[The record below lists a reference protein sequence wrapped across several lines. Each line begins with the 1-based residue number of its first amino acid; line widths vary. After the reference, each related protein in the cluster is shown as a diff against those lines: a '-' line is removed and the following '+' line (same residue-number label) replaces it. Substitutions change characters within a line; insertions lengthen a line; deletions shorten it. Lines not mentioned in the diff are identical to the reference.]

1 MSEFIRRYA
10 ADERAG
16 VRTMLA
22 QAQKRQEKYEKE
34 ILRIEALKV
43 YERKYADYALICGI
57 DEVGRGPLAGPVVA
71 GAVILPKDCN
81 ILYINDSKNSVRKER
96 RTVRCNHGTG
106 SCHWYWNGISGQDR

>member
-1 MSEFIRRYA
+1 MEVRKIGEIKEELKATADTELSEFIRRYA

-81 ILYINDSKNSVRKER
+81 ILYIND
-96 RTVRCNHGTG
+96 
-106 SCHWYWNGISGQDR
+106 NGCI

>member
-1 MSEFIRRYA
+1 MEVRKIGEIKEELKATADTELSEFIRRYA

-43 YERKYADYALICGI
+43 YERKYAMYKKVIEAL
-57 DEVGRGPLAGPVVA
+57 D
-71 GAVILPKDCN
+71 AVWDDMQALM
-81 ILYINDSKNSVRKER
+81 SMQ
-96 RTVRCNHGTG
+96 G
-106 SCHWYWNGISGQDR
+106 